1 MPIDPATGKII
12 IEGAIAAT
20 QAITRGGPRRQ
31 YKWNKRAAADA
42 NQMNRDNAIWSLEEN
57 KRIQNEQRVYDSPES
72 QMARYKA
79 AGLNPHL
86 IYGSGSSAGSA
97 FPISAPGIAPS
108 RIDAP
113 SASYPDIAGSFLQA
127 GQSLA
132 GTQLAEQKAVESE
145 HKTALIDVQ
154 VDIAKSN
161 PMLNPHVYRAT
172 IFSMEALAHQKA
184 QEARY
189 MTEFTDAQR
198 TRAEQKIQL
207 DIQKMLQEIGLRG
220 TDQELK
226 DMDKKI
232 KNEIL
237 QSKEYENALKKL
249 QVDWMQNGEVTP
261 QHIFQG
267 LMLLLTKMM

>member
-57 KRIQNEQRVYDSPES
+57 KRIQNEQRVYDSPEA

-86 IYGSGSSAGSA
+86 IYGSGSSAGGA
-97 FPISAPGIAPS
+97 FPISAGSIAPS